1 MSAFVWRTALNECV
15 PPVDAPTE
23 RGRLRSSPGGKERQR
38 QPHSSSDVCRRERLH
53 AKKEIGEEKR
63 KKCQGRGMDPDW
75 TELTGDGEGVS
86 DDAEGGPSETECAHG
101 VIAPGDPTG
110 RGGAVTSVSDWG
122 QGVVLRGL
130 SFGFRGVDGERDGG
144 VDGDLVSGHWGRGRG
159 ERWTVWLLLD
169 DLRGVCHVRVA
180 VRKSR
185 NPSRESTNC
194 RMKWRDW
201 WL

>member
-1 MSAFVWRTALNECV
+1 MSSRKAA
-15 PPVDAPTE
+15 
-23 RGRLRSSPGGKERQR
+23 
-38 QPHSSSDVCRRERLH
+38 RE
-53 AKKEIGEEKR
+53 KEIGEEKR

-75 TELTGDGEGVS
+75 TVLTGDGESVS
-86 DDAEGGPSETECAHG
+86 DDAEGGPSEAECAHG

-110 RGGAVTSVSDWG
+110 RGGAVSPVSDWG
-122 QGVVLRGL
+122 QRVVLRGL

-159 ERWTVWLLLD
+159 EWTVWLLLD
-169 DLRGVCHVRVA
+169 NLRGVCHVRVA

-194 RMKWRDW
+194 RMRLARLVVVARRRE
-201 WL
+201 WLRSEHVRQREGRRRGGGRGGGFKRRASCE